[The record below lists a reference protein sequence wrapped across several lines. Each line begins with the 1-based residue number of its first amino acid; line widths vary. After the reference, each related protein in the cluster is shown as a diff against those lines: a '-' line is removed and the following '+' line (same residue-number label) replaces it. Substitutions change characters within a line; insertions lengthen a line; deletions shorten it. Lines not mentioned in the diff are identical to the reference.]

1 MAMVTPHERGAMRR
15 TTRILA
21 GTAAFAS
28 AALVLAGCSG
38 GGSNSSGEYDPDEEV
53 TLEMSWWGD
62 DNRAALFA
70 EVIDMFEAEY
80 PNISVKETPV
90 GSPDDLFNRLATDF
104 GGGGSTAPDL
114 FALGGAKPQAYGEAG
129 TRKAVGGGKS

>member
-1 MAMVTPHERGAMRR
+1 
-15 TTRILA
+15 
-21 GTAAFAS
+21 
-28 AALVLAGCSG
+28 
-38 GGSNSSGEYDPDEEV
+38 
-53 TLEMSWWGD
+53 MSWWGD

-114 FALGGAKPQAYGEAG
+114 FALGGAKPQEYGEGGARLDPAEVAATVSSDG
-129 TRKAVGGGKS
+129 RRVRQAVVSTCRHRW

>member
-80 PNISVKETPV
+80 PNIRSEEHTSELQSLMRISYAVFCLKTKKQNRYTTHAEYKLIV
-90 GSPDDLFNRLATDF
+90 SYHYDDL
-104 GGGGSTAPDL
+104 
-114 FALGGAKPQAYGEAG
+114 
-129 TRKAVGGGKS
+129 

>member
-1 MAMVTPHERGAMRR
+1 MLRLPPTATRTYTRLPFATLFRSPSPLRRGVCQPVAMVTPHETGAMRR

-70 EVIDMFEAEY
+70 AVIDMFEAEY
-80 PNISVKETPV
+80 PNISVQEKNGRAHV
-90 GSPDDLFNRLATDF
+90 
-104 GGGGSTAPDL
+104 
-114 FALGGAKPQAYGEAG
+114 
-129 TRKAVGGGKS
+129 